1 MSDGCATGSG
11 CTQERV
17 LNSRDKASDT
27 ASCVALIAP
36 SDLIKPGVLINMS
49 GVKMALSATT

>member
-1 MSDGCATGSG
+1 M
-11 CTQERV
+11 
-17 LNSRDKASDT
+17 NSRDKASDT
-27 ASCVALIAP
+27 ASCAALIAP